1 MQVIGICR
9 FSYPGQGGFQV
20 EHETLEDR
28 IAYLYSPERMDER
41 FKTFEAF
48 TLPPLRAQTDD
59 DFTFLVVIGE
69 SMPDVYRQRLEALLE
84 EIPQAVVQ
92 AHPPGRHRKVMQNAI
107 NSVRRFDNE
116 PSLQF
121 RMDDDDAVARR
132 YVECLRDAAQD
143 IRKLSRKHREIA
155 IDFNQG
161 FIATAGS
168 AGISAKAT
176 NGPYTTAA
184 LALMF
189 KPSNRLSVMNFSHVK
204 VAQKMPTVTFTGE
217 DMLVRGHNEYNDSRQ
232 KPGVKKI
239 QLDPLD
245 DLGEEH
251 FREVFNIDADLV
263 RDLYSPA

>member
-20 EHETLEDR
+20 EHETLDDR
-28 IAYLYSPERMDER
+28 IAYLYATERMEER
-41 FKTFEAF
+41 FRTFEAF
-48 TLPPLRAQTDD
+48 TLPPLRTQTDD
-59 DFTFLVVIGE
+59 DYTFLVVIGD
-69 SMPDVYRQRLEALLE
+69 SMPDVHRQRLEALLE
-84 EIPQAVVQ
+84 GMPQAVIQ
-92 AHPPGRHRKVMQNAI
+92 AHPPGRHRKVMQDAI
-107 NSVRRFDNE
+107 NSVRHFDNE
-116 PSLQF
+116 PCLQF

-132 YVECLRDAAQD
+132 YVASLREAAQD
-143 IRKLSRKHREIA
+143 VRKLSRKNREIA

-161 FIATAGS
+161 FLAQAGPH
-168 AGISAKAT
+168 GISAKAT

-217 DMLVRGHNEYNDSRQ
+217 DMLVRGHNDYNDSRQ
-232 KPGVKKI
+232 RPGIKKI
-239 QLDPLD
+239 ELDPLD

-263 RDLYSPA
+263 RDLYSSS